1 MKVNTNIKMDI
12 FTTVPLSGTAHKCVL
27 CDTICHGSYGKRA
40 HEDTQKHINAVQKHN
55 EEEQKKERI
64 RSLKRRL
71 EREMDWIKHHTTR
84 LEDIHGQLLQLA
96 LN

>member
-1 MKVNTNIKMDI
+1 MNI
-12 FTTVPLSGTAHKCVL
+12 FTTVPLSGTAYKCNL
-27 CDTICHGSYGKRA
+27 CGTICQGSYGKRN
-40 HEDTQKHINAVQKHN
+40 HEATQKHKDAAQKHN
-55 EEEQKKERI
+55 EEEQKKESI

-84 LEDIHGQLLQLA
+84 VEDIHRQLLELS